1 MTSVPAAG
9 HPAPPDH
16 PELPAGAAPSGGAWP
31 PTWPGWSAPAAL
43 LAGFAGALIVGLV
56 ISLVGL
62 IFGAKSGNP
71 PASVSLLSVIGQD
84 VCLVGAALLFA
95 RMTGVPRPWQ
105 FGLRPASFW
114 RSLGYVVAGYLIFIL
129 ASYVWLQLIG
139 QSNTKDTITQD
150 LGADGSTIALIGV
163 TFVVTV
169 CAPLAEEFFFRGY
182 FFGALR
188 SMGLWPAAIMTGFA
202 FGVVHVFGSP
212 IAFIVPLALLGT
224 GLCLLREYTGSLYPG
239 IALHCVNNA
248 MAMSSSQHW
257 GWQIPVVLIGSLA
270 AIALIIRVGLK
281 VWNAV
286 EAAPRPPAPPA
297 ESTAVAPTA

>member
-16 PELPAGAAPSGGAWP
+16 PELPAGVAPAGDAWP
-31 PTWPGWSAPAAL
+31 PAWPGWSAPAAL
-43 LAGFAGALIVGLV
+43 LAGFAGALVVGLV

-62 IFGAKSGNP
+62 ILGAKSGST
-71 PASVSLLSVIGQD
+71 PAAVSILSVIGQD
-84 VCLVGAALLFA
+84 ACLVGAALLFA
-95 RMTGVPRPWQ
+95 RMSAAPRPWQ
-105 FGLRPASFW
+105 FGLRPTSFW
-114 RSLGYVVAGYLIFIL
+114 RALGYVVAGYLIFIV

-139 QSNTKDTITQD
+139 QTNTKDTITQD
-150 LGADGSTIALIGV
+150 LGAGGSTIALIAV

-188 SMGLWPAAIMTGFA
+188 SMGLWPAVVMTGFT
-202 FGVVHVFGSP
+202 FGLVHVFGSP
-212 IAFIVPLALLGT
+212 IAFIVPLALLGM

-239 IALHCVNNA
+239 IVLHCVNNA

-257 GWQIPVVLIGSLA
+257 SWQIPLVLVGSLA

-286 EAAPRPPAPPA
+286 DAARPSAPPPAPAP
-297 ESTAVAPTA
+297 VAPTA